1 MTMLE
6 NLLTR
11 LPAIEAALGTAN
23 AAAIAAA
30 PAVAIAALAVG
41 VVALV
46 AILATAHG
54 TRRLRQAHEV
64 LLAGL
69 GDRLAATELLL
80 AETTAELSQARTRL
94 DQLGVRQEAA
104 GSTAVRSGFRQAIA
118 LSKHGATTRQLIDTC
133 GLSQGEAHL
142 IQTLYGRAQASA
154 AGEIH

>member
-1 MTMLE
+1 MFE

-11 LPAIEAALGTAN
+11 LPAFDATLGAAN
-23 AAAIAAA
+23 AAAIEAA

-46 AILATAHG
+46 AILAAAHG
-54 TRRLRQAHEV
+54 TRRLRQAHAA
-64 LLAGL
+64 LLATL

-94 DQLGVRQEAA
+94 DQLSVRQEATGA
-104 GSTAVRSGFRQAIA
+104 TAVRSGFRQAIA
-118 LSKHGATTRQLIDTC
+118 LSRHGATTRQLIDTC

-142 IQTLYGRAQASA
+142 IQTLYGRAPATA